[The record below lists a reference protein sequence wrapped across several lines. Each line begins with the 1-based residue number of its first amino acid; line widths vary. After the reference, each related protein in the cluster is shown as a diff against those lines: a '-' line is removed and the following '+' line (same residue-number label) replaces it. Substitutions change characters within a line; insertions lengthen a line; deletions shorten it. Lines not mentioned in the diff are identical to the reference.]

1 MMNFE
6 RGKEPKEALEIG
18 LFSKRHFD
26 SLLNARKWL
35 VQNHVK
41 ILGLDGLC
49 YPYPTE
55 EQFAN
60 LRAYVEKYISYSD
73 DESWTSDSLVNGVAQ
88 LYRELHEVRNSI
100 GNIMNGNNR

>member
-1 MMNFE
+1 MPNFE
-6 RGKEPKEALEIG
+6 RGKNPKEALGIG
-18 LFSKRHFD
+18 LFSKRCFD
-26 SLLNARKWL
+26 SVLAARKWL
-35 VQNHVK
+35 VQNHVD
-41 ILGLDGLC
+41 ILGLNGLC
-49 YPYPTE
+49 DPYPTE